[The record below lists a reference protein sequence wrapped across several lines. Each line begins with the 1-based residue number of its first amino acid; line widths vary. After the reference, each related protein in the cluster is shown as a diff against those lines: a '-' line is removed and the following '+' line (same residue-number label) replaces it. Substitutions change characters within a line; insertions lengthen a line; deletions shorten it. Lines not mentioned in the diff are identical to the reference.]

1 MAVTHPTPPPAGTG
15 RVARRRMGALAVG
28 AAAAL
33 WAAPDGADAAL
44 LDPLLQ
50 ATPPRERLTLEL
62 SYDQANRQVDVFGL
76 RAKSAAPGSVPGD
89 YSGGHARLQ
98 WVVVP
103 GLTLDGSFWRRRID
117 YQSFS
122 ADIGTWQLA
131 GQWHAVQADGLVPHI
146 AVRAGLWGNSAD
158 ELQRATGVTIQG
170 VRFTR
175 SRLTDPRDRQT
186 QLDLLATWPVAER
199 WSLTTRLGI
208 AFSRTNFRSAH
219 AIAQQDGC
227 AYDVSFTATHVTA
240 VCENARG
247 TIRLSVPNEVYGV
260 DVGVEARYRSR
271 MVGAGLGVQ
280 WQGERWRGALGYGGT
295 WISRDNVDR
304 IIEARGGTAYRTNH
318 VVMAEAAW
326 RWNAHVEPF
335 IRGQIMSNQFN
346 GESPVTY
353 NTFTANR
360 FSRPYGLLM
369 TGVLLTY

>member
-1 MAVTHPTPPPAGTG
+1 MSPGSEQFGQAQPSG
-15 RVARRRMGALAVG
+15 RRGWV
-28 AAAAL
+28 AAARCAGGLAL
-33 WAAPDGADAAL
+33 WTAAATSSAAL

-50 ATPPRERLTLEL
+50 APTPPERFTLEL

-98 WVVVP
+98 WVVAP
-103 GLTLDGSFWRRRID
+103 GLTIDTSLWRRKID

-122 ADIGTWQLA
+122 ADIQTWQVA
-131 GQWHAVQADGLVPHI
+131 AQWHAVQADGLMPHL
-146 AVRAGLWGNSAD
+146 ALRAGLWGNRAD

-175 SRLTDPRDRQT
+175 SRLTDPRDRQS
-186 QLDLLATWPVAER
+186 QFDVLATWPVAER
-199 WSLTTRLGI
+199 WSLTTRLGV
-208 AFSRTNFRSAH
+208 AFSETDFRSAH
-219 AIAQQDGC
+219 AIAEQQGC
-227 AYDVSFTATHVTA
+227 AYSVAFTSTHVVA

-247 TIRLSVPNEVYGV
+247 LTRLSVPNDVYGV
-260 DVGVEARYRSR
+260 DVDKEARYRSR
-271 MVGAGLGVQ
+271 MLGAGLGVQ
-280 WQGERWRGALGYGGT
+280 WQGERWRWALGYGGT
-295 WISRDNVDR
+295 WISREDVDR
-304 IIEARGGTAYRTNH
+304 IIEARGGTAYRSNH

-326 RWNAHVEPF
+326 RWTDHVEPF
-335 IRGQIMSNQFN
+335 IRGQVMSNQFN

-369 TGVLLTY
+369 TGILLRF